1 MSIPVTKWFLI
12 LGLCLFS
19 LNSYAQNSD
28 TETTSNY
35 LPNMG
40 NFTTSGGTNTGS
52 GVGCSSGN
60 YCTAGKQGPG
70 GTYTSTFDFKNKMT
84 TDQINKGF
92 DMNYGVDVK
101 SHSSNSTLLS
111 CVDGNT
117 MQNSDCRDIFNLTV
131 TLLDSI
137 SVVHKFEH
145 EVELD
150 FTGLRSFSF
159 SQTIPE
165 NNFINLQGQFEL
177 FGIDAGFPNSF
188 FGPSFSN
195 PFLTSTFNL
204 ISHLESEVLNIID
217 SQENIQTVEV
227 QDIAIQ
233 SVQEQQLSAVTTI
246 EEIET
251 IELNSVSVEPVETTI
266 VEAQQ
271 EVEVEVQQEIQVA
284 TVVTVEEIQNVD
296 LDSVSVEPVE
306 TTTVEEVEVQQ
317 EVEVEVQ
324 QEVEVEVSEPQPE
337 PETTREDVS
346 EPEEQPKTKAEVK
359 KSVAQKVRN
368 KVVKKIMNRM
378 GDKGKYDSTN
388 QIRTLAVMGILGSS
402 KNFFDTQVTLQDTPG
417 FFSGV
422 RLDDGSIQTNN
433 VAQYLMFGGSNQMH
447 SQMVDSQWQK

>member
-1 MSIPVTKWFLI
+1 MIILLIQKIASLMTKWFLI

-19 LNSYAQNSD
+19 LKAYTENLD

-35 LPNMG
+35 LPNMSD
-40 NFTTSGGTNTGS
+40 FTTSGGTNTG
-52 GVGCSSGN
+52 GGRGCSSGN
-60 YCTAGKQGPG
+60 FCTAGKQGPG
-70 GTYTSTFDFKNKMT
+70 GTYTSTFDFKNNMT

-92 DMNYGVDVK
+92 DINYGVDVK
-101 SHSSNSTLLS
+101 SHPSNSVLPS

-165 NNFINLQGQFEL
+165 NNFIDLQGQFEL

-204 ISHLESEVLNIID
+204 ISHLESEVINIID
-217 SQENIQTVEV
+217 MQESIEIIEIQDIEV
-227 QDIAIQ
+227 QP
-233 SVQEQQLSAVTTI
+233 VQQ
-246 EEIET
+246 
-251 IELNSVSVEPVETTI
+251 
-266 VEAQQ
+266 
-271 EVEVEVQQEIQVA
+271 QQEIQVA
-284 TVVTVEEIQNVD
+284 AAITVEEIQTVE
-296 LDSVSVEPVE
+296 LSSVVEQPVE

-324 QEVEVEVSEPQPE
+324 QEIEVEVSEPQQESTE
-337 PETTREDVS
+337 PETAREDVS
-346 EPEEQPKTKAEVK
+346 EPEEQAETKAEVK

-388 QIRTLAVMGILGSS
+388 QVRTLAVMGILGSS

>member
-19 LNSYAQNSD
+19 LNAYAQNSD

-131 TLLDSI
+131 TLLDST

-177 FGIDAGFPNSF
+177 FGIDAGFPNSYY
-188 FGPSFSN
+188 GPSFSN

-204 ISHLESEVLNIID
+204 ISYIEAEVIDIID
-217 SQENIQTVEV
+217 MQESIEIIEIQDIEV
-227 QDIAIQ
+227 QP
-233 SVQEQQLSAVTTI
+233 VQQ
-246 EEIET
+246 
-251 IELNSVSVEPVETTI
+251 
-266 VEAQQ
+266 
-271 EVEVEVQQEIQVA
+271 QQEIQVA
-284 TVVTVEEIQNVD
+284 AAITVEEIQTVE
-296 LDSVSVEPVE
+296 LSSVVEQPVE
-306 TTTVEEVEVQQ
+306 TNTVEEVEVQQ

-324 QEVEVEVSEPQPE
+324 QEIEVEVSEPQPESTE

-346 EPEEQPKTKAEVK
+346 EPEEQAETKAEVK

-402 KNFFDTQVTLQDTPG
+402 KNFFDTQITLQDTPG

>member
-1 MSIPVTKWFLI
+1 MIILLIQKIASLMTKWFLI

-19 LNSYAQNSD
+19 LKAYTENLD

-35 LPNMG
+35 LPNMSD
-40 NFTTSGGTNTGS
+40 FTTSGGTNTG
-52 GVGCSSGN
+52 GGRGCSSGN
-60 YCTAGKQGPG
+60 FCTAGKQGPG
-70 GTYTSTFDFKNKMT
+70 GTYTSTFDFKNNMT

-92 DMNYGVDVK
+92 DINYGVDVK
-101 SHSSNSTLLS
+101 SHPSNSVLPS

-165 NNFINLQGQFEL
+165 NNFIDLQGQFEL

-204 ISHLESEVLNIID
+204 ISHLESEVINIID
-217 SQENIQTVEV
+217 MQESIEIIEIQDIEV
-227 QDIAIQ
+227 QP
-233 SVQEQQLSAVTTI
+233 VQQ
-246 EEIET
+246 
-251 IELNSVSVEPVETTI
+251 
-266 VEAQQ
+266 
-271 EVEVEVQQEIQVA
+271 QQEIQVA
-284 TVVTVEEIQNVD
+284 AAITVEEIQTVE
-296 LDSVSVEPVE
+296 LSSVVEQPVE

-324 QEVEVEVSEPQPE
+324 QEIEVEVSEPQPE
-337 PETTREDVS
+337 STEPETAREDVS
-346 EPEEQPKTKAEVK
+346 EPEEQAETKAEVK

-388 QIRTLAVMGILGSS
+388 QVRTLAVMGILGSS

>member
-1 MSIPVTKWFLI
+1 MTKWFLI

-19 LNSYAQNSD
+19 LKAYTENLD

-35 LPNMG
+35 LPNMSD
-40 NFTTSGGTNTGS
+40 FTTSGGTNTG
-52 GVGCSSGN
+52 GGRGCSSGN
-60 YCTAGKQGPG
+60 FCTAGKQGPG
-70 GTYTSTFDFKNKMT
+70 GTYTSTFDFKNNMT

-92 DMNYGVDVK
+92 DINYGVDVK
-101 SHSSNSTLLS
+101 SHPSNSVLPS

-165 NNFINLQGQFEL
+165 NNFIDLQGQFEL

-204 ISHLESEVLNIID
+204 ISHLESEVINIID
-217 SQENIQTVEV
+217 MQESIEIIEIQDIEV
-227 QDIAIQ
+227 QP
-233 SVQEQQLSAVTTI
+233 VQQ
-246 EEIET
+246 
-251 IELNSVSVEPVETTI
+251 
-266 VEAQQ
+266 
-271 EVEVEVQQEIQVA
+271 QQEIQVA
-284 TVVTVEEIQNVD
+284 AAITVEEIQTVE
-296 LDSVSVEPVE
+296 LSSVVEQPVE

-324 QEVEVEVSEPQPE
+324 QEIEVEVSEPQPE
-337 PETTREDVS
+337 STEPETAREDVS
-346 EPEEQPKTKAEVK
+346 EPEEQAETKAEVK

-388 QIRTLAVMGILGSS
+388 QVRTLAVMGILGSS